1 MPQPFSLL
9 VKPASADCNLR
20 CSYCFYLGHCD
31 YYPEAPRHRMSPEVL
46 EAMVR
51 SYMAT
56 EQPTYQFGWQ
66 GGEPTLLG
74 VDFFRRA
81 VELQQRFGSSEAR
94 LAAGLPP
101 TTPLTPDGRV
111 SVANG
116 LQTNATLIDDDLAR
130 LLAEY
135 HFLTGVSLDGP
146 RNLHDRYRLTA
157 AGRGS
162 HADVLAGIRRLEACR
177 AEFNILILV
186 SAANLHEPAA
196 VYHYLCDHGW
206 LYHQY
211 IPCLEVDPR
220 GAPLPF
226 AVTGEAWGEYLCRLF
241 DCWYA
246 ADTRRVSIRLF
257 DSVLALLVD
266 GARTICPFGSNCCQ
280 YFVVEYNGDVYPCDF
295 FVERPLRLGNV
306 TADAWEGLQH
316 SPAYR
321 SFGEQKSRWNPRC
334 DACEWQWICQG
345 DCLKHRL
352 CAGGGDPRQLSLLC
366 AGWQRFYEHT
376 MPRFRALAAQVVEER
391 RRAAASPAA
400 RRPDREPGR
409 NDACPCGSGRKF
421 KRCCGR

>member
-20 CSYCFYLGHCD
+20 CSYCFYLGHCE
-31 YYPEAPRHRMSPEVL
+31 YYSEVPRHRMSAEVL

-51 SYMAT
+51 GYMAT
-56 EQPTYQFGWQ
+56 PQPTYQFGWQ

-74 VDFFRRA
+74 VDFFRRV
-81 VELQQRFGSSEAR
+81 VELQQRYGSSAAR
-94 LAAGLPP
+94 RAAGLPA
-101 TTPLTPDGRV
+101 TTPLTGDGGV

-116 LQTNATLIDDDLAR
+116 LQTNATLITDDLAR

-135 HFLTGVSLDGP
+135 RFLTGVSLDGP
-146 RNLHDRYRLTA
+146 QYLHDRYRLTA
-157 AGRGS
+157 DGRGS
-162 HADVLAGIRRLEACR
+162 HADVLTGIRRLESQR
-177 AEFNILILV
+177 AEFNILVLV
-186 SAANLHEPAA
+186 SEANAREPAA

-211 IPCLEVDPR
+211 IPCVEVDPR
-220 GAPLPF
+220 GDPLPF
-226 AVTGEAWGEYLCRLF
+226 SVAPEAWGEFLCGLF
-241 DCWYA
+241 DGWYA

-306 TADAWEGLQH
+306 TTDAWDGLQQ
-316 SPAYR
+316 SPVYR
-321 SFGEQKSRWNPRC
+321 SFGEQKAHWHRRC
-334 DACEWQWICQG
+334 DDCQWQWICQG

-352 CAGGGDPRQLSLLC
+352 CAGGGDPRRLSALC

-376 MPRFRALAAQVVEER
+376 MPRFRALADQVVEER
-391 RRAAASPAA
+391 RRAAASQAV
-400 RRPDREPGR
+400 RRPALEPGR